1 MKYAGIEKNDLCAAP
16 GVSVS
21 FFTQGCPHHCHGC
34 HNPETWDFNGG
45 REFTQETLNEIYKA
59 ITANGIMRS
68 FCVMGGEPMCDQNL
82 LLTYLVISKV
92 KEKFPDI
99 KIYIW
104 SGYYYEQL
112 LERDNPKIKEIL
124 NLTDVL
130 VDGPYIEAERD
141 ITLKM
146 RGSKNQNIIDLKN
159 LKKS

>member
-1 MKYAGIEKNDLCAAP
+1 
-16 GVSVS
+16 
-21 FFTQGCPHHCHGC
+21 
-34 HNPETWDFNGG
+34 
-45 REFTQETLNEIYKA
+45 
-59 ITANGIMRS
+59 
-68 FCVMGGEPMCDQNL
+68 MCDQNL